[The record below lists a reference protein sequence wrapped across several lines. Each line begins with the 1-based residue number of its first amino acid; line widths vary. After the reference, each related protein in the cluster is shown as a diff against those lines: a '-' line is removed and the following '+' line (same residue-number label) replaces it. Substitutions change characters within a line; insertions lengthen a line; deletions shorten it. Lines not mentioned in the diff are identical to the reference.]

1 MIELKAHVETMNKQ
15 NRLETKGKS
24 FFFRNDTG
32 KLNWQ
37 TNANDKCRNL
47 KRKVQIVLSS
57 SILNVTLSFLYY

>member
-1 MIELKAHVETMNKQ
+1 MIELNIETTNQQ

-47 KRKVQIVLSS
+47 KKKIQIVLSS

>member
-1 MIELKAHVETMNKQ
+1 MIELKAHVETTNKQ

-37 TNANDKCRNL
+37 TNAKDKFRNL
-47 KRKVQIVLSS
+47 KKKSKLYLVVL
-57 SILNVTLSFLYY
+57 F

>member
-24 FFFRNDTG
+24 FFFRNNTG

-37 TNANDKCRNL
+37 TNANDKCRNF
-47 KRKVQIVLSS
+47 KKKSP
-57 SILNVTLSFLYY
+57 NCT